1 MSILPNI
8 FSTGGN
14 DRGQGVYTIT
24 EFGKTALDNG
34 DLNPKEIAIMQALDC
49 IPSGTA
55 NLISKNSNVDK
66 QTVQALIGSLINRK
80 FVRKI
85 N

>member
-1 MSILPNI
+1 MGLVDGL
-8 FSTGGN
+8 FSSP
-14 DRGQGVYTIT
+14 DRGQGVYAIT
-24 EFGKTALDNG
+24 ESGKVALDNG
-34 DLNPKEIAIMQALDC
+34 DLNPKETAIMQALDS

-55 NLISKNSNVDK
+55 NLIAKNSNVDK
-66 QTVQALIGSLINRK
+66 ATVQALIGSLIQRK

>member
-1 MSILPNI
+1 VGLLPNV
-8 FSTGGN
+8 FSGGN
-14 DRGQGVYTIT
+14 DKGQGVYAIT
-24 EFGKTALDNG
+24 EQGKIASDNG
-34 DLNPKEIAIMQALDC
+34 DLNNPKEIAIMQALDC

-55 NLISKNSNVDK
+55 NIISKNSNVDK
-66 QTVQALIGSLINRK
+66 ATVVALIGSLVGRK